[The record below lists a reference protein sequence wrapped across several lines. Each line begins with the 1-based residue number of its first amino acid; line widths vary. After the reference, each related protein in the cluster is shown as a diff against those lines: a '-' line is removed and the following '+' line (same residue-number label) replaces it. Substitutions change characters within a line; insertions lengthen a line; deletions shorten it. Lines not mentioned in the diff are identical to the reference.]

1 MFSISELI
9 NDSPI
14 DSILLFVI
22 TFILLVISAY
32 VGKYIF
38 KRKSAHEEATDDE
51 AKIILGAILS
61 LLGLLM
67 VSCCQFQSMV
77 IIIANRQKKMKPL
90 QLVQHISGHSY

>member
-1 MFSISELI
+1 MFNISELI
-9 NDSPI
+9 NDSI

-51 AKIILGAILS
+51 AKIFLGGDFIFI
-61 LLGLLM
+61 GFIDR
-67 VSCCQFQSMV
+67 VCF
-77 IIIANRQKKMKPL
+77 INFD
-90 QLVQHISGHSY
+90 